1 MNVLAIG
8 DIVGARG
15 CAFVAKHLPHLKRL
29 KGIDYCVANA
39 ENAFNGLGIS
49 PELAD
54 GLLSAGVDMITT
66 GNHVFRNKGVYEYL
80 DSCRY
85 ILRPANY
92 YDNNP
97 GRGVAVA
104 DFGPWR
110 AGIINLSGQ
119 AFLEHA
125 GNPLWCVDR
134 LLEEVAGCRVILL
147 DFHAEATAEKR
158 AMGYYLDGR
167 VSAVFGTHTHVQ
179 TADEQILPAGT
190 GYITDLGM
198 TGCIDSVLG
207 VTPESSV
214 AWLKSGLPAK
224 FAVAEGPQMLCGCVF
239 EIDSATGRCT
249 GVERIC
255 VT

>member
-1 MNVLAIG
+1 ACHAALDIDPDLVAARSLLGMVEEERGNLAQALAEYEAVLRLMPTRTAERERAERLRAQI
-8 DIVGARG
+8 ARS
-15 CAFVAKHLPHLKRL
+15 
-29 KGIDYCVANA
+29 A
-39 ENAFNGLGIS
+39 E
-49 PELAD
+49 
-54 GLLSAGVDMITT
+54 
-66 GNHVFRNKGVYEYL
+66 
-80 DSCRY
+80 
-85 ILRPANY
+85 PA
-92 YDNNP
+92 
-97 GRGVAVA
+97 
-104 DFGPWR
+104 
-110 AGIINLSGQ
+110 
-119 AFLEHA
+119 
-125 GNPLWCVDR
+125 